1 MPIALVGVDKQPSV
15 QQTPTAQAAVPEGH
29 PVPAQQQNGEQGGS
43 GNSNDQPRFIS
54 PVIRVDQSGLAV
66 LQFRDGDTGEKT
78 QQYPS
83 EKAIREYRQFA
94 QVENDVGPGA
104 VVDNGESGAAGQGDA
119 GAGGSSA
126 AGSDQGGFG
135 GQGMGFGGGGPGGG
149 FGAGAG
155 FGASTGGGSGSG
167 SGSGSSGG
175 AGAGSSGGKSS
186 GTPSGAAGT
195 SSHVSIKA

>member
-15 QQTPTAQAAVPEGH
+15 QQAPTAQAAVPEGQA
-29 PVPAQQQNGEQGGS
+29 VPPQHQNGEQGG
-43 GNSNDQPRFIS
+43 GNANDQPRFIS

-94 QVENDVGPGA
+94 QVENDVGAGA
-104 VVDNGESGAAGQGDA
+104 VVDNGETASTGQGDT

-126 AGSDQGGFG
+126 AGSGSGGGETPGGFG
-135 GQGMGFGGGGPGGG
+135 SGGSGLGG
-149 FGAGAG
+149 
-155 FGASTGGGSGSG
+155 STGGGSGSG
-167 SGSGSSGG
+167 GGTSTGTGPGSGGGGKSGSGTT
-175 AGAGSSGGKSS
+175 A
-186 GTPSGAAGT
+186 SGAAGGG
-195 SSHVSIKA
+195 SSGHVSIKA